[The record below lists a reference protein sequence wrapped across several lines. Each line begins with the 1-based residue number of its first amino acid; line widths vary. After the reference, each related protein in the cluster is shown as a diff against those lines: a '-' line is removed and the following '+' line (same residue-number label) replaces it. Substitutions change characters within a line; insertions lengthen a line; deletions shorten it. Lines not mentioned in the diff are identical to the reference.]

1 MDTRITMWPG
11 ILALLI
17 SIIPLG
23 HVSMNEHRSWTTQ
36 EPEKITKPREEFEK
50 LAIKKVRGEMPAILK
65 GAWLEFPIYR
75 VEVTVDSQGNVTD
88 AYPLY
93 GNSLLVEAAVMAARK
108 WKFPPQK
115 INGMPARVLSAV
127 NVEFQNLEEQK
138 RQGLLE
144 IAKQELQRHPESAAN
159 YYNVGFAYQ
168 IQQQYKEASEYFQRT
183 IEKDPDW
190 PVAHAALGDAY
201 YGLDQYEK
209 ALDCF
214 RRAAALKG
222 DYYEAYQKLGWC
234 FKRLR
239 RDADAVSEFLQAAK
253 TAKCV
258 QDKLAAFRNLVTCYE
273 ALGKKEEAADAQM
286 QVARHAARY
295 NAVTQR
301 PAIDASE
308 EAFLAAVKYERVAEK
323 EKAVAA
329 YRLAMEV
336 DPLTEPGLLARIMV
350 AGYLRRSNQLDE
362 ARALLNE
369 MVRLTDEA
377 IRDYEL
383 SKNEEGLGNAYY
395 WRGSA
400 KRELGEAAAAIGDL
414 QKAVKYKPGWGKAR
428 LELAY
433 AYLEVGDLKSA
444 QREYRS
450 SGIVD
455 KGFVRKLESRT
466 KQTS

>member
-1 MDTRITMWPG
+1 MDSRITMWPG

-23 HVSMNEHRSWTTQ
+23 HASMTEHRSSTSQ
-36 EPEKITKPREEFEK
+36 EPEKITKPREEFEN
-50 LAIKKVRGEMPAILK
+50 LAIKKVRGEMPEILR

-108 WKFPPQK
+108 WKFPPQR

-144 IAKQELQRHPESAAN
+144 IAKQELQRQQESAAN

-168 IQQQYKEASEYFQRT
+168 MQQQYKEASEYFQRT
-183 IEKDPDW
+183 IEKAPDW

-214 RRAAALKG
+214 RRAVALKG
-222 DYYEAYQKLGWC
+222 DYFEPYQKIGWC
-234 FKRLR
+234 YTRLKRE
-239 RDADAVSEFLQAAK
+239 DDAVNALLKAAER
-253 TAKCV
+253 AKSAD
-258 QDKLAAFRNLVTCYE
+258 DKVGVYRNLVSRYE
-273 ALGKKEEAADAQM
+273 SLGKNIEATDAQM
-286 QVARHAARY
+286 QVAR
-295 NAVTQR
+295 NAVRCSAVAKRSTFD
-301 PAIDASE
+301 PSK
-308 EAFLAAVKYERVAEK
+308 EAFLAAVDYEKLGERG
-323 EKAVAA
+323 KALAA
-329 YRLAMEV
+329 YRLAMEA

-350 AGYLRRSNQLDE
+350 AGYLRRSNKLDQ
-362 ARALLNE
+362 ATALLNE

-377 IRDYEL
+377 IRNYEL

-400 KRELGEAAAAIGDL
+400 KRELGESAAAIGDL

-444 QREYRS
+444 RREYQN

-455 KGFVRKLESRT
+455 EGFVRKLESRT
-466 KQTS
+466 KQTG